1 MTKGKILVEAR
12 QLFYDEGIANV
23 RLQQIADKT
32 GISVGNLAYHY
43 NTKEAIVKAVYEE
56 VFKGLAQMLK
66 GPLKQTDLSD
76 FNSLFDVIFQFV
88 TTNRFC
94 FNNVWEIARNY
105 PAIQEKWETLISKV
119 LLQTQKRIDF
129 HVKRNVLKP
138 EPYKGAYSQL
148 AQHLIINFH
157 FWIPQQLIK
166 GKPTTIALFKRSL
179 WSLLYPHFALQGLKE
194 YTKLIKPGH

>member
-1 MTKGKILVEAR
+1 MTRNKILIEAR
-12 QLFYDEGIANV
+12 QLFYEKGIANV

-43 NTKEAIVKAVYEE
+43 NTKEAIVTAVYEE
-56 VFKGLAQMLK
+56 VFKGLVQLLK

-94 FNNVWEIARNY
+94 FNNVWEISRNY
-105 PAIQEKWETLISKV
+105 PLVQAKWANLIGKI
-119 LLQTQKRIDF
+119 LLQTQKRIHF

-138 EPYKGAYSQL
+138 EPYKGAYSEL

-166 GKPTTIALFKRSL
+166 GKPATIGLFKRSL
-179 WSLLYPHFALQGLKE
+179 WSLLYPHFTPKGLSEYNNLIAKE
-194 YTKLIKPGH
+194 

>member
-1 MTKGKILVEAR
+1 MTKDKILIEAR
-12 QLFYDEGIANV
+12 QLFYEEGIANV

-43 NTKEAIVKAVYEE
+43 NTKEAIVTAVYEE
-56 VFKGLAQMLK
+56 VFAGLLQLLK
-66 GPLKQTDLSD
+66 GSLKQTDLSD

-94 FNNVWEIARNY
+94 FNNVWEISRNY
-105 PAIQEKWETLISKV
+105 PTIQAKWENLIGKI

-129 HVKRNVLKP
+129 HVNRKVLKP
-138 EPYKGAYSQL
+138 EPYIGAYNHL

-157 FWIPQQLIK
+157 FWIPQQIIK
-166 GKPTTIALFKRSL
+166 GKPATKSLFKNSS
-179 WSLLYPHFALQGLKE
+179 WSLLYPYLTAKGLKE
-194 YTKLIKPGH
+194 HKNIILK